1 MRGRAIVLDVIRRDV
16 GSGGVVHAGQARWL
30 AQRLQAAGSRWV
42 IVFSH
47 APLERVAGGA
57 RLLALLDR
65 DPHVVAATAARTSN
79 TPTSRIDREPAP
91 SDKLTYA
98 EARPEAVGP
107 STTRS
112 RTTAVGNAT
121 TASTRAEAAKSL
133 AISERPAPSAR
144 STAIA
149 CRRSKAMSAS

>member
-1 MRGRAIVLDVIRRDV
+1 MRGGANFHRGRCWVGCVARAVTAAAVRCWTTSFDLAPRVRAIVLDVIRRDV

-65 DPHVVAATAARTSN
+65 DPHVVAATAGDTHRNSIAPRGTHGRGYWLVTTSSLVDY
-79 TPTSRIDREPAP
+79 PQQVRMFRLRE
-91 SDKLTYA
+91 
-98 EARPEAVGP
+98 
-107 STTRS
+107 
-112 RTTAVGNAT
+112 TAQDV
-121 TASTRAEAAKSL
+121 
-133 AISERPAPSAR
+133 
-144 STAIA
+144 
-149 CRRSKAMSAS
+149 